1 MTRGGRTALIVV
13 VVIAA
18 GLFGWGFLA
27 RRGRQP
33 SSGSILDVI
42 LDDTIAETSPS
53 EPFGQFFGSKRLDV
67 LDYEEAILRAKD
79 DPRINGLLL
88 EVRSPSMGFAKM
100 QELRAAIT
108 HFKDAGK
115 WTVAWTETA
124 GEGGP
129 GSGLYYVASACD
141 TIWLSPPGDINLT
154 GLRSEVPFIRGI
166 FDHLKIVPDFDHI
179 GKYKNA
185 KNFYTDKAMDPAY
198 REAME
203 SILDS
208 LYRQLRSGIAASR
221 HMTDDEVTAL
231 IDKGPYLG
239 PDALEAKLVDRLG
252 YHDELIDALKEKNG
266 GHLPLVKVRKY
277 LKAGRLWDHGERVA
291 LIYGVGN
298 VTRGESDSNPV
309 TGGQNMGSDTVA
321 KAIRDAREDD
331 SIKAIV
337 FRVDSPGG
345 SYVASDIIWREVSL
359 TKGKKPIVVSMSDVA
374 GSGGYYVAMAADRI
388 VAQPGTITASIGVLA
403 GKFVTKGFWD
413 MVGLTSDPV
422 QRGRHAT
429 YFSSE
434 QAYTDEERALFK
446 GWLQR
451 VYKDFVG
458 KVAQGRNKTFDEVH
472 AIAQGRIWT
481 GEDALKL
488 GLVDELGGL
497 PEAIAAA
504 KKLAHI
510 GEKESIDLV
519 EVPEPKSF
527 LESFF
532 ERDDQSTT
540 GLDRFQT
547 QVRSFIETGR
557 LPGGDDVLS
566 MPYVPDV
573 R

>member
-1 MTRGGRTALIVV
+1 
-13 VVIAA
+13 
-18 GLFGWGFLA
+18 
-27 RRGRQP
+27 
-33 SSGSILDVI
+33 
-42 LDDTIAETSPS
+42 
-53 EPFGQFFGSKRLDV
+53 
-67 LDYEEAILRAKD
+67 
-79 DPRINGLLL
+79 
-88 EVRSPSMGFAKM
+88 
-100 QELRAAIT
+100 
-108 HFKDAGK
+108 
-115 WTVAWTETA
+115 
-124 GEGGP
+124 
-129 GSGLYYVASACD
+129 
-141 TIWLSPPGDINLT
+141 
-154 GLRSEVPFIRGI
+154 
-166 FDHLKIVPDFDHI
+166 
-179 GKYKNA
+179 
-185 KNFYTDKAMDPAY
+185 
-198 REAME
+198 
-203 SILDS
+203 
-208 LYRQLRSGIAASR
+208 
-221 HMTDDEVTAL
+221 
-231 IDKGPYLG
+231 
-239 PDALEAKLVDRLG
+239 
-252 YHDELIDALKEKNG
+252 
-266 GHLPLVKVRKY
+266 
-277 LKAGRLWDHGERVA
+277 
-291 LIYGVGN
+291 
-298 VTRGESDSNPV
+298 
-309 TGGQNMGSDTVA
+309 
-321 KAIRDAREDD
+321 
-331 SIKAIV
+331 
-337 FRVDSPGG
+337 
-345 SYVASDIIWREVSL
+345 
-359 TKGKKPIVVSMSDVA
+359 
-374 GSGGYYVAMAADRI
+374 MAADRI

>member
-18 GLFGWGFLA
+18 GLFGLGLLA

-33 SSGSILDVI
+33 ASGSVLDVV
-42 LDDTIAETSPS
+42 LDDTIVESSPAEPL
-53 EPFGQFFGSKRLDV
+53 GQVFGSKHLDV
-67 LDYEEAILRAKD
+67 RDYEEAILRAKD

-88 EVRSPSMGFAKM
+88 ELRSPSMGFAKM
-100 QELRAAIT
+100 QELREAIKS
-108 HFKDAGK
+108 FRAGGK

-129 GSGLYYVASACD
+129 GSGVYFVATACD
-141 TIWLSPPGDINLT
+141 AIWLSPPGDINLT

-166 FDHLKIVPDFDHI
+166 FDNLKIYPDFDHI

-185 KNFYTDKAMDPAY
+185 KNFYTDKSMDAAY

-208 LYRQLRSGIAASR
+208 LYRQLRQGIAESR

-252 YHDELIDALKEKNG
+252 YRDELLDSLGKKNG

-277 LKAGRLWDHGERVA
+277 LKAGRLWDHGERIA

-298 VTRGESDSNPV
+298 VVRGESDSNPV

-345 SYVASDIIWREVSL
+345 SYVASDIIWREVTL

-388 VAQPGTITASIGVLA
+388 IAQPGTITASIGVLA
-403 GKFVTKGFWD
+403 GKFVTKGLWQWI
-413 MVGLTSDPV
+413 GLTTDPI

-434 QAYTDEERALFK
+434 QPYTDEERALFK

-488 GLVDELGGL
+488 GLVDELGGM

-510 GEKESIDLV
+510 GEKDSVNLI

-527 LESFF
+527 LEEFF
-532 ERDDQSTT
+532 DRDDKTT
-540 GLDRFQT
+540 GLDRFRT
-547 QVRSFIETGR
+547 QVRSFLETGR
-557 LPGGDDVLS
+557 IQGGDDVLS
-566 MPYVPDV
+566 MPYVPNV

>member
-1 MTRGGRTALIVV
+1 
-13 VVIAA
+13 
-18 GLFGWGFLA
+18 
-27 RRGRQP
+27 
-33 SSGSILDVI
+33 
-42 LDDTIAETSPS
+42 
-53 EPFGQFFGSKRLDV
+53 
-67 LDYEEAILRAKD
+67 
-79 DPRINGLLL
+79 
-88 EVRSPSMGFAKM
+88 
-100 QELRAAIT
+100 
-108 HFKDAGK
+108 
-115 WTVAWTETA
+115 
-124 GEGGP
+124 
-129 GSGLYYVASACD
+129 
-141 TIWLSPPGDINLT
+141 
-154 GLRSEVPFIRGI
+154 
-166 FDHLKIVPDFDHI
+166 
-179 GKYKNA
+179 
-185 KNFYTDKAMDPAY
+185 MDPAY